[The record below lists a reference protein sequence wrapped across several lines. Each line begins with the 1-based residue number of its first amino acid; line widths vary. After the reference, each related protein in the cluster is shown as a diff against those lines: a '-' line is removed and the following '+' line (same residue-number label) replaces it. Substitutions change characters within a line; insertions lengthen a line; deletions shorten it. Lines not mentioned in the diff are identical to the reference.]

1 MISRGRYFFESPFG
15 KYYLLS
21 YGENL
26 RDIAALPA
34 AKKGMYAYNKHPSP
48 IIIIQELQLL

>member
-1 MISRGRYFFESPFG
+1 MINRGRYFFESPFG
-15 KYYLLS
+15 KYYILS

-34 AKKGMYAYNKHPSP
+34 AKKGMYALISIHPLF
-48 IIIIQELQLL
+48 IIIIQE